1 MPAPRAKRRTTPC
14 SCGEVAAHV
23 VSKQKTYDGMNV
35 LLWSDGYIT
44 DRLGNMKRGYKLP
57 VKNMWRHW
65 QDIGVYTWNEIPD
78 LIAKARISAGE

>member
-1 MPAPRAKRRTTPC
+1 MAAKRKSVARVC

-23 VSKQKTYDGMNV
+23 VSKQKTYDGIDV
-35 LLWSDGYIT
+35 LLWNDGLIT

-57 VKNMWRHW
+57 VRNMWRHW

-78 LIAKARISAGE
+78 LVAKARISAGK